1 MAGPFKYQMNGPEA
15 RTPDLRSGASRLEGT
30 PTANERNEF
39 NEERGGLISSFSSL
53 SYAVEAPKLSDDAL
67 FGVAGDIVRK
77 IEPHTETHP
86 AALLVQ
92 LLIGA
97 GNIIGR
103 GPYVLT
109 ERDEQ
114 HTNLF
119 GLVVGESSRGRKGTS
134 WGHVRHILAQVDAPW
149 ESSKIMGGLASGE
162 GVIAELRDDENGND
176 EGRDKRL
183 LLMEGEFAQVLR
195 VLQRD
200 GNTLSPILRNA
211 WDSGNL
217 RNMSK
222 GSPLRATGC
231 HISMIGHITRVELS
245 RLLTANDAANGFANR
260 ILWVHSARVRL
271 LPDGGEIQRVDFTN
285 EIEMLRRAIGSA
297 RTKGEIKLSEEA
309 RRYWHE
315 IYPDL
320 TKDLPGRWGEVT
332 SRAEAQVIRLA
343 LIYCLLDGKECIEIS
358 HLHAAEAL
366 WNYCSESAHWSFME
380 SQFSRNAQKLLVA
393 LENEPLTLT
402 QISTAVFRANL
413 PRTQIEAILSEI
425 EDRIII
431 EAHPTAGR
439 DATVISLRR

>member
-1 MAGPFKYQMNGPEA
+1 
-15 RTPDLRSGASRLEGT
+15 
-30 PTANERNEF
+30 
-39 NEERGGLISSFSSL
+39 
-53 SYAVEAPKLSDDAL
+53 
-67 FGVAGDIVRK
+67 VAGDIVRK

-114 HTNLF
+114 HANLF
-119 GLVVGESSRGRKGTS
+119 GLIVGESSRGRKGTS
-134 WGHVRHILAQVDAPW
+134 WGHVRHILAQVDLSW

-162 GVIAELRDDENGND
+162 GVIAELKDNEDGND
-176 EGRDKRL
+176 ESRDKRL
-183 LLMEGEFAQVLR
+183 LLMENEFAQVLR

-200 GNTLSPILRNA
+200 GNTLSPIIRNA
-211 WDSGNL
+211 WDSGTL

-231 HISMIGHITRVELS
+231 HISMIGHITRAELS
-245 RLLTANDAANGFANR
+245 RLLTPNDAANGFANR
-260 ILWVHSARVRL
+260 ILWVYSSRTRL
-271 LPDGGEIQRVDFTN
+271 LPDGGAIQSVDFTN
-285 EIEMLRRAIGSA
+285 EIKTLRVAIREA
-297 RTKGEIKLSEEA
+297 RKRGKIKLSEEA

-343 LIYCLLDGKECIEIS
+343 LIYCLLDGKECIELS
-358 HLHAAEAL
+358 HLQAAETL
-366 WNYCSESAHWSFME
+366 WNYCSESARWAFME
-380 SQFSRNAQKLLVA
+380 FQCSRNAQRLLAA
-393 LENEPLTLT
+393 LEKGPLTLAR
-402 QISTAVFRANL
+402 ISKDVFRGNL
-413 PRTQIEAILSEI
+413 EQARVEAALHEI

-431 EAHPTAGR
+431 ERHATRGR
-439 DATVISLRR
+439 DATAISLRPLRPM